1 MRKFSAQLL
10 LFDLLLAGASLAL
23 GGGGHPP
30 RIAELSFP
38 EYLPTPEAAQGRL
51 RFEDPDGDIAMVRFA
66 VVDGRFVNQT
76 LPVPVHAPVGEVSF
90 ALACTP
96 FPQQVTLQ
104 ATLYDR
110 AGNASEARLFSFT
123 CGEPP
128 RYDYDEVQAE
138 VRPIEVRIPIDF
150 VILADGITLLA
161 EGAQFTDSGPLGEPV
176 AEVGEAIA
184 SVLLTELEGIW
195 DQCGLGFTPGA
206 VVVLDPAQ
214 LWVAGEPLAEGL
226 LSRHEGG
233 LVLRAD
239 SRSGNLLGQAL
250 QAIDALLRRQG
261 RALNGLT
268 VFIAGRPVIGLW
280 RGRWHEVEGFS
291 WQNPPYALVRWSAI
305 AHAQDGFY
313 RPKQVTATLAH
324 ELGHLLGLAH
334 PERDGLP
341 GTEQDKNN
349 LMWGSGVTPSPRAHL
364 LPEQCALVR
373 RSLAQFQ
380 PPREPAGREAGPRV
394 EFLEP
399 RGERVPHGK
408 VTIRVRGEGF
418 TALAETGLAQFEYS
432 RARDGSYY
440 EVLGLDR
447 DGHDGFSIAWDTSG
461 LPTGEYR
468 LRATLVDGQGRSAI
482 AEKTVMIE

>member
-1 MRKFSAQLL
+1 MRKFFVSFALL
-10 LFDLLLAGASLAL
+10 LVGVVAAL
-23 GGGGHPP
+23 GSGGYPP
-30 RIAELSFP
+30 RIAGLSFP

-76 LPVPVHAPVGEVSF
+76 LPVPVHAPSGEVSF

-110 AGNASEARLFSFT
+110 AGNASEAHLFSFT

-138 VRPIEVRIPIDF
+138 VHPIEARIPINF
-150 VILADGITLLA
+150 VILADGLTLLA
-161 EGAQFTDSGPLGEPV
+161 EGAWFFGALGEPA
-176 AEVGEAIA
+176 AEVREAIA
-184 SVLLTELEGIW
+184 TALLTGLEGIW
-195 DQCGLGFTPGA
+195 DQCGLGFKLGA

-214 LWVAGEPLAEGL
+214 LWVAGRPLAGQL
-226 LSRHEGG
+226 FNQHNGN

-250 QAIDALLRRQG
+250 QMIEALLKRQG
-261 RALNGLT
+261 QALNGLN
-268 VFIAGRPVIGLW
+268 VFITGRPVIGLW
-280 RGRWHEVEGFS
+280 RGRWREVEGFS

-305 AHAQDGFY
+305 AHTPGGFY
-313 RPKQVTATLAH
+313 KPKQVTATLAH
-324 ELGHLLGLAH
+324 EIGHLLGLAH
-334 PERDGLP
+334 PEGDGLL
-341 GTEQDKNN
+341 GTKRDRNN

-364 LPEQCALVR
+364 LPEQCAIVR
-373 RSLAQFQ
+373 QGLAQFH
-380 PPREPAGREAGPRV
+380 PPRGAVGREARPQV
-394 EFLEP
+394 KFLKP
-399 RGERVPHGK
+399 QGERVPHGK

-432 RARDGSYY
+432 RDGSYY
-440 EVLGLDR
+440 EPLGFDR
-447 DGHDGFSIAWDTSG
+447 DGRDGFSIVWDTSG

-468 LRATLVDGQGRSAI
+468 LRATLVDGRGQSAT
-482 AEKTVMIE
+482 AEKAITIED